1 MPKLRSVIRTTWTG
15 LTLCEAVRVS
25 QDRASWSKTV
35 LVSHRTE
42 VCQSVAWPQR
52 LLTNGQEE
60 EEEKENTQDVIN
72 NNRNEDRRTNKLKT

>member
-1 MPKLRSVIRTTWTG
+1 M
-15 LTLCEAVRVS
+15 EAAR
-25 QDRASWSKTV
+25 QSWSHIGLK
-35 LVSHRTE
+35 SY
-42 VCQSVAWPQR
+42 AWPQR